1 MALLGVIGYT
11 LSRGHGVWDLICQ
24 VKVKNIKLLKELK
37 QFGQSITFN
46 RLNSTYSTI
55 KALQNLNELEEILI
69 PIADENGIG
78 YRINKE
84 KNMIEPFQMIID
96 C

>member
-1 MALLGVIGYT
+1 M
-11 LSRGHGVWDLICQ
+11 SSES
-24 VKVKNIKLLKELK
+24 KKNIKLLKELK
-37 QFGQSITFN
+37 QFGQSIKVFN
-46 RLNSTYSTI
+46 RLNSTYNTI
-55 KALQNLNELEEILI
+55 KALQNLNELEELLI

>member
-1 MALLGVIGYT
+1 M
-11 LSRGHGVWDLICQ
+11 SSES
-24 VKVKNIKLLKELK
+24 KKNIKLLEELK
-37 QFGQSITFN
+37 QFGQSIKAFN
-46 RLNSTYSTI
+46 RLNSTYNTI
-55 KALQNLNELEEILI
+55 KALQNLNELEDILI

>member
-1 MALLGVIGYT
+1 M
-11 LSRGHGVWDLICQ
+11 SSES
-24 VKVKNIKLLKELK
+24 KKNIKLLKELK
-37 QFGQSITFN
+37 QFGQSIKAFI

-55 KALQNLNELEEILI
+55 KALQNLNELEELLI

>member
-1 MALLGVIGYT
+1 M
-11 LSRGHGVWDLICQ
+11 SSES
-24 VKVKNIKLLKELK
+24 KKNIKLLEELN
-37 QFGQSITFN
+37 QFGQSIKAFN
-46 RLNSTYSTI
+46 RLNSTYNTI
-55 KALQNLNELEEILI
+55 KALQNLNELEELLI

>member
-1 MALLGVIGYT
+1 M
-11 LSRGHGVWDLICQ
+11 SSES
-24 VKVKNIKLLKELK
+24 KKNIKLLEELK
-37 QFGQSITFN
+37 QFGQSIKAFN

-55 KALQNLNELEEILI
+55 KALQNLNELEELLI

-78 YRINKE
+78 YRINK
-84 KNMIEPFQMIID
+84 KHNMIEPFRFMPA

>member
-1 MALLGVIGYT
+1 M
-11 LSRGHGVWDLICQ
+11 SSES
-24 VKVKNIKLLKELK
+24 KKNIKLLKELE
-37 QFGQSITFN
+37 QFGQSIKAFN
-46 RLNSTYSTI
+46 RLNSTYNTI
-55 KALQNLNELEEILI
+55 KALQNLNELEELLI

>member
-1 MALLGVIGYT
+1 M
-11 LSRGHGVWDLICQ
+11 SSES
-24 VKVKNIKLLKELK
+24 KKNIKLLEELK
-37 QFGQSITFN
+37 QFGQSIKAFN

-55 KALQNLNELEEILI
+55 KALQNLNELEALLI

>member
-1 MALLGVIGYT
+1 M
-11 LSRGHGVWDLICQ
+11 SSES
-24 VKVKNIKLLKELK
+24 KKNIKLLEELK
-37 QFGQSITFN
+37 QFGQSIKAFN
-46 RLNSTYSTI
+46 RLNSTYNTI